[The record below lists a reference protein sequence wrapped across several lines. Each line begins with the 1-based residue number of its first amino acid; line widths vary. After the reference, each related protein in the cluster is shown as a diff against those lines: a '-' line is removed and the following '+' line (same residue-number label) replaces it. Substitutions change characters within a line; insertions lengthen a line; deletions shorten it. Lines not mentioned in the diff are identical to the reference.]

1 MSQAICFLSSNHCD
15 SEGLGTS
22 LRQCFLFLRFIWE
35 QQVQFNQISS
45 ISLQC
50 WVAECSC
57 VEEQRQ
63 GMGQVEPSSSLTL
76 PSSRCPVQL
85 ISTITIYESQVSSLS
100 KMRQGRS
107 HLTLVA
113 SQGSQGK
120 LYAIGGCAS
129 NFTPLGSV
137 EVYDLATNQ
146 WSEANPMVVA
156 S

>member
-1 MSQAICFLSSNHCD
+1 M
-15 SEGLGTS
+15 
-22 LRQCFLFLRFIWE
+22 RQCFLFLRLIWE

-63 GMGQVEPSSSLTL
+63 GMGQVETSSSLTL

-113 SQGSQGK
+113 SQGK

-129 NFTPLGSV
+129 NLTPLGSV
-137 EVYDLATNQ
+137 EVYDLAINQ

>member
-22 LRQCFLFLRFIWE
+22 LRQCFLFLCVLWE

-57 VEEQRQ
+57 VEETRQ
-63 GMGQVEPSSSLTL
+63 GLWQVKTSSSLTL

-107 HLTLVA
+107 HLALVA
-113 SQGSQGK
+113 SQGK

-129 NFTPLGSV
+129 NFFPLGSV

-156 S
+156 G

>member
-1 MSQAICFLSSNHCD
+1 M
-15 SEGLGTS
+15 
-22 LRQCFLFLRFIWE
+22 
-35 QQVQFNQISS
+35 
-45 ISLQC
+45 
-50 WVAECSC
+50 
-57 VEEQRQ
+57 EEQRQ
-63 GMGQVEPSSSLTL
+63 GLWQGRGRDETSSSLTLPSSSTLPCSSTLPSSSSTL

-100 KMRQGRS
+100 KMRQGRLS
-107 HLTLVA
+107 PTLVA

-146 WSEANPMVVA
+146 LTEANPMVVA